1 MNTNQRSSNR
11 FPIGP
16 TLAVVAAGMVLLQS
30 CVPAWSLPVP
40 TPMAS
45 RAIVQSGLSLRE
57 LWRKGNL
64 VISNYAGLVTSTQNV
79 FFVEDRLG
87 LNRGQLQVLD
97 AATGQ
102 LQWQVADLPNLDSLA
117 TDQVRLFIAVAWN
130 IRAYNLSNGKLLWRT
145 PGELPGHTGYS
156 IYPMDADIL
165 VYSTE
170 NSFQKSE
177 RVIRTYD
184 ASNGT
189 LKGLSRTEKTPG
201 TSLVLRSQYVD
212 YWGDA
217 EKLWAVDRSSGRT
230 LWQAKIGGWSPHQPI
245 LTNSL
250 IILSSNQFSGA
261 SFGLY
266 AVDIRTGAIVWQY
279 AGRCLSNFV
288 LTNNTIYAIR
298 EDTAIVGIDLQT
310 GKEVGAIR
318 FATTRAAD
326 DTQYWVAATINRV
339 FAYFG
344 DSQELIAF
352 AQ

>member
-1 MNTNQRSSNR
+1 MNTYKRLFNR
-11 FPIGP
+11 FPIEP
-16 TLAVVAAGMVLLQS
+16 TLAVVAAVMVLLQS
-30 CVPAWSLPVP
+30 CVPAWSLPMP

-45 RAIVQSGLSLRE
+45 RAIVQNSLPLRE

-64 VISNYAGLVTSTQNV
+64 VIYAGLVASTQNV

-87 LNRGQLQVLD
+87 LNQGRLQALD

-102 LQWQVADLPNLDSLA
+102 LQWQVADLPNEHSLA
-117 TDQVRLFIAVAWN
+117 TDQVRLFIAVDWN
-130 IRAYNLSNGKLLWRT
+130 IRAYNLSDGKLLWRT
-145 PGELPGHTGYS
+145 PGELPGHTGYD
-156 IYPMDADIL
+156 IYPTGVDIL

-177 RVIRTYD
+177 LVIRTYD

-189 LKGLSRTEKTPG
+189 LKGLSRTEKASD
-201 TSLVLRSQYVD
+201 TSLVLRSQSVD

-217 EKLWAVDRSSGRT
+217 EKLWAIDRSSGRT

-266 AVDIRTGAIVWQY
+266 AVDVRTGAIVWQY
-279 AGRCLSNFV
+279 AGRCMSNFV

-298 EDTAIVGIDLQT
+298 EDTALVGIDPQT
-310 GKEVGAIR
+310 GKEIGAMR
-318 FATTRAAD
+318 FAATKAAND
-326 DTQYWVAATINRV
+326 AQYRVAATINKV